1 MLIKEKIIKTT
12 GQLNY
17 LKGQNY
23 DLNKI
28 KLIKIIHMSDKSK
41 IYKFTVES
49 ERTAQT
55 YQVDITN
62 KNDDIVLT
70 YCSCPQFEKENKCKH
85 IAACL
90 IKEQN
95 KIFTNEKKD
104 NNIEIAHLILQNLIN
119 NETTNKEKLNLEL
132 ELNFKNS
139 YYSEELCV
147 KIKIGLDR
155 LYVVSNKLKYFFE
168 AYDDQ
173 DVCELNFGKYFTYKP
188 NEQYFSEEDDKIIE
202 FLRNLFYHNIASNYY
217 YQTEICIPENKQI
230 QFFKLLKN
238 KKYLIDGIGF
248 FNGYKDDFP
257 FKTELIKE
265 NEQYNFKFNMQ
276 NEDIEFLSSK
286 ILRKEKDIYLLK
298 DEYINIIEQFA
309 KYKIYELEFKEED
322 LNLFSEGIY
331 EKVKSSVKMNDNI
344 KEKLTII
351 EPSPKLYFDFNDNKI
366 ACNLVFNYNNNEINY
381 FDNSNIIRNRSFEQ
395 AVLNEL
401 KDYNFIVEEKNIYI
415 DDLDNIANFLENDL
429 LSLSKKYDVY
439 TTKKLD
445 ETQIIKNNK
454 IESQFSIGQ
463 DNIMSYKFSIDNID
477 LNEINNV
484 FTNLNEKKR
493 YYKLKNGNILDLE
506 NNNELKQLQNLME
519 DLDLNYG
526 NLKSGGTIPKYR
538 AIYLDSLKENKY
550 NIIKTDNLFNNFINT
565 FNQFKNT
572 NPYINTKDKKILR
585 DYQLVGVKWL
595 YNIYKC
601 DLGGILADE
610 MGLGKSLQ
618 TICFIKAILKEKEN
632 IRILIASPTSL
643 IYNWQKEFD
652 KFASELNYCVIAE
665 GKNKRQEILNNLQ
678 SNIVIT
684 TYGLLRQDK
693 ELYEQL
699 NFEVMIIDEAQ
710 SIKNPTT
717 QITKTAKLINA
728 KCKIALT
735 GTPIENSVI
744 ELWSIFDFI
753 MPGFLTNL
761 IKFQSKYNV
770 KDFSEEKI
778 DVLNN
783 LNLQISPFILRR
795 KKIDVAKDL
804 PEKQENNI
812 YFDMYPEQKKLY
824 VAQLKKTKEEM
835 NEIIATEGFLKARFK
850 ILQLLTKLRQI
861 CIDPKIL
868 FDNYKGGSI
877 KIDELINLTKRIVE
891 NGHKIL
897 LFTSFK
903 TALNIVKEKFDQ
915 ENITSYTIDGSV
927 SSKKRMELVDKFNKD
942 NTNVFLIMLKAGGTG
957 LNLTSADV
965 VIHLDLWWNPQVE
978 NQATDRAHRIG
989 QTKNV
994 EVIKLICNGT
1004 IEERIIELQNK
1015 KKILSDTLI
1024 EGENRDQN
1032 LLEKLSEK
1040 DIKNLLTFDEE

>member
-1 MLIKEKIIKTT
+1 M
-12 GQLNY
+12 GY
-17 LKGQNY
+17 
-23 DLNKI
+23 
-28 KLIKIIHMSDKSK
+28 
-41 IYKFTVES
+41 
-49 ERTAQT
+49 
-55 YQVDITN
+55 
-62 KNDDIVLT
+62 
-70 YCSCPQFEKENKCKH
+70 
-85 IAACL
+85 
-90 IKEQN
+90 
-95 KIFTNEKKD
+95 
-104 NNIEIAHLILQNLIN
+104 
-119 NETTNKEKLNLEL
+119 
-132 ELNFKNS
+132 
-139 YYSEELCV
+139 
-147 KIKIGLDR
+147 GL
-155 LYVVSNKLKYFFE
+155 F
-168 AYDDQ
+168 
-173 DVCELNFGKYFTYKP
+173 
-188 NEQYFSEEDDKIIE
+188 
-202 FLRNLFYHNIASNYY
+202 H
-217 YQTEICIPENKQI
+217 
-230 QFFKLLKN
+230 
-238 KKYLIDGIGF
+238 
-248 FNGYKDDFP
+248 GYKDEFP
-257 FKTELIKE
+257 FNTTLTKNHDNYI
-265 NEQYNFKFNMQ
+265 FKFNFE
-276 NEDIEFLSSK
+276 NSNYNFLSSN
-286 ILRKEKDIYLLK
+286 ILLKDKNIYLLNDNYTK
-298 DEYINIIEQFA
+298 IIEQFA
-309 KYKIYELEFKEED
+309 KHDIVELQFNKDSLALFAESIYP
-322 LNLFSEGIY
+322 I
-331 EKVKSSVKMNDNI
+331 I
-344 KEKLTII
+344 KESIQMDKNIENELSII
-351 EPSPKLYFDFNDNKI
+351 DPITKLYFDIKDENIICEIKLD
-366 ACNLVFNYNNNEINY
+366 YNNNEINY
-381 FDNSNIIRNRSFEQ
+381 FDNTSIIRNR
-395 AVLNEL
+395 
-401 KDYNFIVEEKNIYI
+401 DYEKNIINDLKLLNFKI
-415 DDLDNIANFLENDL
+415 DQQLIFIDSIQDVGNFLENGL
-429 LSLSKKYDVY
+429 IELSKNYNVY
-439 TTKKLD
+439 TTKKLN
-445 ETQIIKNNK
+445 ETNIIKKNK

-463 DNIMSYKFSIDNID
+463 DNIMTYKFSIENINI
-477 LNEINNV
+477 NEIANI
-484 FTNLNEKKR
+484 FKDLNEKKK
-493 YYKLKNGNILDLE
+493 YYKLKNGNILNLE
-506 NNNELKQLQNLME
+506 NNQELEQLQNLME
-519 DLDLNYG
+519 DLDFNYS
-526 NLKSGGTIPKYR
+526 NLKLGGKLPKYR

-550 NIIKTDNLFNNFINT
+550 SIIQTDNLFDNFIEG
-565 FNQFKNT
+565 FKKYQNAK
-572 NPYINTKDKKILR
+572 PYINTKDKKILR
-585 DYQLVGVKWL
+585 DYQLTGVKWL

-618 TICFIKAILKEKEN
+618 TICFIKAVLNEKPN
-632 IRILIASPTSL
+632 IRMLIVSPTSL

-665 GKNKRQEILNNLQ
+665 GKNKRQEILNNLK

-710 SIKNPTT
+710 NIKNPTA
-717 QITKTAKLINA
+717 QISKTAKLINA

-761 IKFQSKYNV
+761 IKFQAKYNI
-770 KDFSEEKI
+770 KEFNDDKTSTL
-778 DVLNN
+778 DN

-824 VAQLKKTKEEM
+824 LAELKKTKEEM

-850 ILQLLTKLRQI
+850 ILQLLIKLRQI
-861 CIDPKIL
+861 CIDPRIL
-868 FDNYKGGSI
+868 FDDYKGGSI

-927 SSKKRMELVDKFNKD
+927 SSKKRMELVDKFNND
-942 NTNVFLIMLKAGGTG
+942 DTNVFLIMLKAGGTG

-989 QTKNV
+989 QTKKV
-994 EVIKLICNGT
+994 EVIKLICKGT

-1032 LLEKLSEK
+1032 NLEKLSEK